1 MMIFFL
7 SENSESRTKH
17 SNSSSVFVKHNQNI
31 PAYPR
36 GKYTPQSGQCSET
49 HLTLAE
55 AHLQIS
61 IQIKNFAAKVPDQHM
76 KHTSSSANSRLLNR
90 SEIIPG
96 IPCHILLEASNSFRK
111 KCTVTCEQSQ
121 LRSQLLP
128 FTVNFLTSM
137 PSRHCHR
144 VPCQTH
150 PNSRLTQ
157 STTSPSRECMLDQ
170 LTLCH
175 IPERDQGVQNNTA
188 TSLDFPF
195 WLCALPWKNAFLLN
209 HI

>member
-1 MMIFFL
+1 MKRI
-7 SENSESRTKH
+7 
-17 SNSSSVFVKHNQNI
+17 I
-31 PAYPR
+31 
-36 GKYTPQSGQCSET
+36 
-49 HLTLAE
+49 
-55 AHLQIS
+55 
-61 IQIKNFAAKVPDQHM
+61 PDQHM

-96 IPCHILLEASNSFRK
+96 IPCDILLEASNSFSK

-121 LRSQLLP
+121 LRSRLLR
-128 FTVNFLTSM
+128 FTVNSLKSM
-137 PSRHCHR
+137 PSGHCHR

-170 LTLCH
+170 PTLCH

-188 TSLDFPF
+188 TTLDFPF
-195 WLCALPWKNAFLLN
+195 WLCALPILSAKSLQVCCLVVSMAAFKASSTQTLQYKVQ
-209 HI
+209 HGT